1 MVTPKHTAKKLAAM
15 KADELF
21 SSLLSPEQHAAVKK
35 VKKGKGKTKNNPIIA
50 TGGYVA
56 SVDDGP
62 EIFTGDNDDF
72 DIIKHMQH
80 AEDPVTGTLRDL
92 KIDDG
97 DMKRAKNYYDFSFN
111 ILGKD
116 VHPPWSRQL
125 WIGSMLFGEV
135 CPCCSNKK
143 WLDVNN
149 VPKDYAAKEMP
160 EHLVFLEYGVC
171 PKCKRT
177 KYDLIKNHNL
187 KNYLQLDNVLG
198 QRSGKSSSAGG
209 GYAPYIAHRY
219 LTFPNLATMSKSM
232 QASTELTM
240 TFVSLNFNKAVGV
253 LWTPFR
259 KTIENSSWFKEY
271 FALLDF
277 YKNKYGKELY
287 RNSTLYMSFFHKN
300 LRFYPS
306 GPRSSTL
313 RGDTRIAALL
323 DELGLFPLPTGD
335 QDEDENSER
344 ANADEA
350 HKSLMNSLTTV
361 SATTLKLMKQGQS
374 FAPPCVMMCVSS
386 PISQR
391 DKVMRLLRDSK
402 TDPTILGIN
411 MPTWEMNP
419 DLDRDSP
426 VIASA
431 YAANWEK
438 AERDFGANPPMVHST
453 YVKRATYEDGLFIG
467 GQNTHRLK
475 YMMDRPGEIYGRIE
489 RIRTSKWPSLVTID
503 AGHKNNS
510 FSIVAGHFDF
520 DTQKTVVSTLIEV
533 MALESRSINFN
544 LLYKHII
551 LPLCKDVNAIAM
563 LADQWQSVDLLYRIK
578 EDMGNN
584 PLGKPRTLAKQHS
597 PRRKDFDNV
606 VAMMNNRSI
615 VLPLI
620 DNADKQ
626 RVLDGQVEDWT
637 SEMQG
642 KPSAHLMLQMAT
654 VRSVGEERCPEKGDG
669 YTDDLW
675 RAYILFAS
683 KIHEPKIFERLVEA
697 RDFDYSNGR
706 AKPSLPVFV
715 GRSGGMSHYPN
726 MLRQGLT
733 QQLGHSNSSSPVT
746 VNTIELDKLLRDNG
760 G

>member
-1 MVTPKHTAKKLAAM
+1 MKKDPNKHSAKKLAAM

-21 SSLLSPEQHAAVKK
+21 PSLLSAEQHDSVRSAKK
-35 VKKGKGKTKNNPIIA
+35 KKKKGSNVQSSMANS
-50 TGGYVA
+50 YFVA
-56 SVDDGP
+56 GSSDEVAP
-62 EIFTGDNDDF
+62 EFTGTEADF
-72 DIIKHMQH
+72 DIVKHMRN

-97 DMKRAKNYYDFSFN
+97 DMKRAKNYYDFAFN

-125 WIGSMLFGEV
+125 WIGMMLFGEV

-149 VPKDYAAKEMP
+149 VPKDYIAKEMP
-160 EHLVFLEYGVC
+160 EHLQFLEYGVC
-171 PKCKRT
+171 PKCKRN
-177 KYDLIKNHNL
+177 KWDLIQNHGL

-240 TFVSLNFNKAVGV
+240 TFVSLNFAKAVGV

-259 KTIENSSWFKEY
+259 KTIENSSWFKDY
-271 FALLDF
+271 FSMLDF

-323 DELGLFPLPTGD
+323 DELGLFPLPTGNEE
-335 QDEDENSER
+335 EDENSER

-361 SATTLKLMKQGQS
+361 SATTLKLMKKGQS
-374 FAPPCVMMCVSS
+374 FAPPAVMMCVSS

-391 DKVMRLLRDSK
+391 DKVMRLLRESK
-402 TDPTILGIN
+402 TEEGNKTILGIN

-431 YAANWEK
+431 YASNWEK
-438 AERDFGANPPMVHST
+438 AERDFGANPPAVHST
-453 YVKRATYEDGLFIG
+453 YIKKATYEKDLFVG
-467 GQNTHRLK
+467 GQNTHNLK
-475 YMMDRPGEIYGRIE
+475 YMLDQPGEIYGTLE
-489 RIRTSKWPSLVTID
+489 RIRTVKWPSLITID
-503 AGHKNNS
+503 AGHVNNS
-510 FSIVAGHFDF
+510 FAIIGGHFDF
-520 DTQKTVVSTLIEV
+520 DNQKTVVSTVLEV
-533 MALESRSINFN
+533 MAHDGRRINFS
-544 LLYKHII
+544 LVYKHII
-551 LPLCKDVNAIAM
+551 LPLARDLNAIAL
-563 LADQWQSVDLLYRIK
+563 LADQWQSVELLYRIK

-584 PLGKPRTLAKQHS
+584 PLGKPRTLGKQHS
-597 PRRKDFDNV
+597 PRRKDFDSV
-606 VAMMNNRSI
+606 VTMANNRNLI
-615 VLPLI
+615 LPSL
-620 DNADKQ
+620 NEQVKQ
-626 RVLDGQVEDWT
+626 RIFDGQIDDWR
-637 SEMQG
+637 SELIG
-642 KPSAHLMLQMAT
+642 RPIEHLLLQMAT
-654 VRSVGEERCPEKGDG
+654 VKSVGEERCPEKGDG
-669 YTDDLW
+669 YTDDEF
-675 RAYILFAS
+675 RALVLFAS
-683 KIHEPKIFERLVEA
+683 KLHEPKVFERLVEA
-697 RDFDYSNGR
+697 KDFNYSNGR
-706 AKPSLPVFV
+706 GKQPMPVFI
-715 GRSGGMSHYPN
+715 GRSGGGIMLPN
-726 MLRQGLT
+726 SLRQGLT
-733 QQLGHSNSSSPVT
+733 QHLGLSNNMEQLLKN
-746 VNTIELDKLLRDNG
+746 NG